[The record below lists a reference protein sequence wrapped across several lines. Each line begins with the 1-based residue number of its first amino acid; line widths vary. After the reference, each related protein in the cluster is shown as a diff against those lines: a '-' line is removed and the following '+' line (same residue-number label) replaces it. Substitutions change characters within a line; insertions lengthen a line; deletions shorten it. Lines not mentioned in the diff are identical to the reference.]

1 MTLGYIQV
9 KDHPLS
15 IALRDNHQ
23 GILNDYIRLLNQ
35 FLGPKPNNL
44 ITSGEVDQKESI
56 GKMLYEGN
64 ISSVFTRVVPES
76 CSKSELTATWGTTD
90 YSKMQSDLRFS
101 RKRLLTPV
109 LEKVIQPYINYIG
122 TVGFN
127 SMKPGT
133 KLTMHY
139 GMISKYVRFHLGLL
153 CDPEAKFHVNNYP
166 PRAWEEGKVWAF
178 DDGDAYH
185 GTTHNGTDQRVILLL
200 DIDRAAFDNLEEE
213 TSWC

>member
-101 RKRLLTPV
+101 RKRLLT
-109 LEKVIQPYINYIG
+109 L
-122 TVGFN
+122 
-127 SMKPGT
+127 
-133 KLTMHY
+133 HY